1 MYAGTAILAL
11 AKELSSA
18 RQRIGGHDIFC
29 APNGMN

>member
-18 RQRIGGHDIFC
+18 SSELEVTTYFVHPM
-29 APNGMN
+29 A